1 MPDSLNPASI
11 MGAASRRKW
20 SRAGTLAGDRRRAAV
35 HEAGHYVIGRHV
47 GLRHVAA
54 RIWHEDHGLS
64 DMKLY
69 GGFAGSA
76 CRREWAKLSVK
87 RHMMIGCAG
96 MAAEW
101 AWEERFNDGANG
113 WIGDHLTDPMAMSAS
128 DWNRAYTE
136 PGEPCGKLVRVA
148 EHAAGLFSAHGGPLW
163 PELLRVSR
171 VLIREGFIASSEM
184 AREQASS
191 VAPKRLAFLHGDVL
205 VMSDSTFQH
214 AYNALVTMDM
224 ANAARDA
231 MRATAAAERLSIG
244 AGFSGMDVQP
254 SPAQQSFPEL

>member
-11 MGAASRRKW
+11 MAAASRRKS
-20 SRAGTLAGDRRRAAV
+20 SRVGTLAGDRRRTAV

-54 RIWHEDHGLS
+54 RIWHEDYGLS

-69 GGFAGSA
+69 GGFAGPA

-101 AWEERFNDGANG
+101 AWEERFDDGANG
-113 WIGDHLTDPMAMSAS
+113 WIGDHLMDPMAMSAS
-128 DWNRAYTE
+128 DWNGAYTE
-136 PGEPCGKLVRVA
+136 PGEPCSKLIRVA
-148 EHAAGLFSAHGGPLW
+148 EPAAGLFSAHGGPLW

-191 VAPKRLAFLHGDVL
+191 VAPKRLAFQYGDVL
-205 VMSDSTFQH
+205 VMSDGTFQH
-214 AYNALVTMDM
+214 AKNGLVTVDM
-224 ANAARDA
+224 ANAAMDA
-231 MRATAAAERLSIG
+231 MRAKTKAEPLSIG
-244 AGFSGMDVQP
+244 AGGSGMDVQP
-254 SPAQQSFPEL
+254 LPAPQWFPEL